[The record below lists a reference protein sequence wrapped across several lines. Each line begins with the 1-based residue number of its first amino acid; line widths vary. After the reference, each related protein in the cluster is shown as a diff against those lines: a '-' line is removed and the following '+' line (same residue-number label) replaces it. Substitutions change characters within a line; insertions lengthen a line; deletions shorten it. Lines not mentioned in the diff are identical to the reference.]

1 MKPVCGALRSSK
13 GCGNL
18 KHQYWPCGSF
28 DRSFLCSCD
37 GRCWCDDRGYIRKR
51 QGTGGVL
58 ACVEMSTYN
67 SSPPFGAVDGN
78 SRRSHAPVGLCSV
91 VLLAFDVARAGTI
104 VCQRTLGKGIVF
116 LPISNWGI
124 EISPGRNDDRRG
136 DMFLVQP
143 GKVLASFLR
152 FWVWA
157 GEFSLGGEFS
167 TQIAVYGVRVYHE
180 TTTASLLFFRS
191 FQNTQGATRRM
202 RLFGR
207 KGGLEAMRFVMP
219 RNTCEYRG
227 KHIRPGELVKPK
239 SWWNSR

>member
-1 MKPVCGALRSSK
+1 M
-13 GCGNL
+13 
-18 KHQYWPCGSF
+18 
-28 DRSFLCSCD
+28 
-37 GRCWCDDRGYIRKR
+37 
-51 QGTGGVL
+51 L
-58 ACVEMSTYN
+58 ACVDMSTYN

-124 EISPGRNDDRRG
+124 ETSPGRNHDRGR

-143 GKVLASFLR
+143 GKVLASFRR

-167 TQIAVYGVRVYHE
+167 TRESIPRDNNRITTFLPVISKHAGCHPKNAFVRPK
-180 TTTASLLFFRS
+180 RW
-191 FQNTQGATRRM
+191 
-202 RLFGR
+202 FGSNEVCDA
-207 KGGLEAMRFVMP
+207 KEHL
-219 RNTCEYRG
+219 
-227 KHIRPGELVKPK
+227 
-239 SWWNSR
+239 